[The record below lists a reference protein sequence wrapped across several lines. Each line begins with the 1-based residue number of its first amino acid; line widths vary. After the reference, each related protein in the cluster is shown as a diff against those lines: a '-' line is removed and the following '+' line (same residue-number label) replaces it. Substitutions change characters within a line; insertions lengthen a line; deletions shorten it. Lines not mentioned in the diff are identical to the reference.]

1 MPPVKQ
7 RPPASV
13 AVSKA
18 NIEQAT
24 LTLHEL
30 PPKTKDT
37 WSLREAVTLLQDSI
51 TTALDRGYS
60 YEEVSTMLAGKGVA
74 ITPSSLKRY
83 LANAKKQNEG
93 GAKASTGKRGRTP
106 RAPKTEATTDAE
118 AATDAA
124 DAANSADATPT
135 KRRGRGP
142 NKPKGEGE
150 ETKPKATR
158 SAAARKNTAAS
169 GTTKVAAS
177 ENKPKAARTTSTRG
191 RKKAS
196 SAE

>member
-7 RPPASV
+7 RSSSAV

-18 NIEQAT
+18 SIAQAT
-24 LTLHEL
+24 KVLDEL
-30 PPKTKDT
+30 PAKAKDS

-60 YEEVSTMLAGKGVA
+60 YEEVSTMLAGKGVS

-83 LANAKKQNEG
+83 LANAKK
-93 GAKASTGKRGRTP
+93 KADSGDQATPAKRGRKP
-106 RAPKTEATTDAE
+106 RAAKAE
-118 AATDAA
+118 APASEAA
-124 DAANSADATPT
+124 APEATPT

-142 NKPKGEGE
+142 NKPKDGAEA
-150 ETKPKATR
+150 KPKATR
-158 SAAARKNTAAS
+158 TAAARKATATR
-169 GTTKVAAS
+169 GTAKIAAS
-177 ENKPKAARTTSTRG
+177 EKQPEAAPIPTKRG

-196 SAE
+196 A

>member
-1 MPPVKQ
+1 MPPIKQ

-18 NIEQAT
+18 AIEQAT
-24 LTLHEL
+24 SVLQEL
-30 PPKTKDT
+30 PAKAKES

-74 ITPSSLKRY
+74 ITASSLKRY
-83 LANAKKQNEG
+83 LANAKKKSEG
-93 GAKASTGKRGRTP
+93 GVKASTGKRGRTP
-106 RAPKTEATTDAE
+106 RASKE
-118 AATDAA
+118 AA
-124 DAANSADATPT
+124 DAPESTAASDSPEAAPT

-158 SAAARKNTAAS
+158 TAAARKATAAS
-169 GTTKVAAS
+169 GTTKIAS
-177 ENKPKAARTTSTRG
+177 EKLPQASRTPSTRG

-196 SAE
+196 AE

>member
-7 RPPASV
+7 RSSSAV

-18 NIEQAT
+18 SIAQAT
-24 LTLHEL
+24 KVLDEL
-30 PPKTKDT
+30 PAKAKDS

-60 YEEVSTMLAGKGVA
+60 YEEVSTMLAGKGVS

-83 LANAKKQNEG
+83 LANAKK
-93 GAKASTGKRGRTP
+93 KADSGDQATPAKRGRKP
-106 RAPKTEATTDAE
+106 RAAKAE
-118 AATDAA
+118 APEAA
-124 DAANSADATPT
+124 APEATPT

-142 NKPKGEGE
+142 NKPKDGAEA
-150 ETKPKATR
+150 KPKATR
-158 SAAARKNTAAS
+158 TAAARKATATR
-169 GTTKVAAS
+169 GTAKIAAS
-177 ENKPKAARTTSTRG
+177 EKQPEAAPIPTKRG

-196 SAE
+196 A

>member
-1 MPPVKQ
+1 MPPIKQ
-7 RPPASV
+7 RPPTSV

-24 LTLHEL
+24 LTLQEL

-74 ITPSSLKRY
+74 ITASSLKRY

-93 GAKASTGKRGRTP
+93 GAKTATGKRGRTP
-106 RAPKTEATTDAE
+106 RAPKTEATADAE
-118 AATDAA
+118 SATDATDAA
-124 DAANSADATPT
+124 PT

-169 GTTKVAAS
+169 GTTKVSAS
-177 ENKPKAARTTSTRG
+177 EDQPKAARTTSTRG

>member
-7 RPPASV
+7 RSSSSV

-18 NIEQAT
+18 AIAQAT
-24 LTLHEL
+24 KVLDELTAKAKES
-30 PPKTKDT
+30 

-60 YEEVSTMLAGKGVA
+60 YEEVSTMLAGKGVS

-83 LANAKKQNEG
+83 LANAKKKVDG
-93 GAKASTGKRGRTP
+93 GAPATPAKRGRKP
-106 RAPKTEATTDAE
+106 RAAKSEAPAPEASVASDAPE
-118 AATDAA
+118 
-124 DAANSADATPT
+124 ATPT

-142 NKPKGEGE
+142 NKPKDGAEA
-150 ETKPKATR
+150 KPKATR
-158 SAAARKNTAAS
+158 SAAARKTTATR
-169 GTTKVAAS
+169 GTAKIAAPEKQPEAAPIPTK
-177 ENKPKAARTTSTRG
+177 RG

-196 SAE
+196 A

>member
-1 MPPVKQ
+1 MPPIKQ

-24 LTLHEL
+24 LTLQEL
-30 PPKTKDT
+30 PAKTKDT

-106 RAPKTEATTDAE
+106 RAPKTEAATDAE
-118 AATDAA
+118 ASTDATDAA
-124 DAANSADATPT
+124 PT

-142 NKPKGEGE
+142 NKAKGEGE

-177 ENKPKAARTTSTRG
+177 EKQPKAARTTSTRG

>member
-1 MPPVKQ
+1 MPPIKQ
-7 RPPASV
+7 RPPTSV

-24 LTLHEL
+24 LTLQEL

-74 ITPSSLKRY
+74 ITASSLKRY

-93 GAKASTGKRGRTP
+93 GAKTSTGKRGRTP
-106 RAPKTEATTDAE
+106 RAPKTEATADAE
-118 AATDAA
+118 SSTDATDAA
-124 DAANSADATPT
+124 PT

-158 SAAARKNTAAS
+158 SAAARKNTAAT
-169 GTTKVAAS
+169 GTTKVSAS
-177 ENKPKAARTTSTRG
+177 EGQPKAARTTSTRG